1 MMGNSK
7 NERARAR
14 YEGLLTKRTKPA
26 LKLELPQ
33 QVSQQER
40 DRRQYDL
47 SLQRLSYNYMRSY
60 PSLENVPVS
69 AELPEAEMYD
79 ERYEGLV
86 DEAQNYISHNFQTIV
101 YNMVEKQL
109 TDNVTNAELGSFKET
124 GRLLQNESG
133 LMDFFKDITKITSSL
148 PTLVQTAADSLS
160 NFPGDI
166 QKMYQGFM
174 KIQEQTKIEGP
185 TAYLKSTLYDMLG
198 HDKGRDYLHAKSV
211 EDYKQLHQKLPAPL
225 MLTLPQKP
233 WMKDDGLPCKQ
244 DWFFAH
250 LQVAGFNTTMLAGVT
265 DGSTDN
271 KKSMT
276 LADLQAKMPLS
287 DLQFQ
292 RIIGDNSMSLQHAA
306 SLKRLYVCD
315 YHMFDGL
322 KAVEHHGDQRYIA
335 APIAVFYWDPS
346 PPLGYQQDTQGAL
359 RPVAIQCEQRH
370 HSIDNPIFSPNDA
383 CNADDNNGLK
393 WKVAKYIVN
402 ASCAIHHE
410 SIAHFGECHLTVEP
424 CVLATHRQ
432 LSDRHPLHKLLMPH
446 FKFNININDDARHK
460 LIAPGGVIATNVGP
474 AIDETLKQVAK
485 ARLNW
490 RWDDNRP
497 DRMFKS
503 RSITKDEL
511 PLFPFRDDTLLLWK
525 AVRNFVSTY
534 IKHYYANDSA
544 VAADTELQNWIHEMT
559 SPLYAGFKGMRGLVE
574 TDDEERPYRIENLDY
589 LIDVIAHLIYLA
601 GPQHA
606 NANYAQYPLM
616 SYMPCVAGTIYNPP
630 PTRNTKLH
638 TEDDLIKWYPPL
650 DVALYTF
657 SFEYLLS
664 SIQYDKLGYY
674 DENLRHPYFTDAV
687 IREIVE
693 DFQEELALIEIEI
706 RKRNKTRPYPYTF
719 QLPSKIPNSIS
730 I

>member
-7 NERARAR
+7 NQRASAR
-14 YEGLLTKRTKPA
+14 YEGLLTKKTKPA
-26 LKLELPQ
+26 LTLALPQ

-47 SLQRLSYNYMRSY
+47 SLQRLNYNYMRSY

-79 ERYEGLV
+79 TRYEGLV

-109 TDNVTNAELGSFKET
+109 TDNVTNAQLGSFKET

-185 TAYLKSTLYDMLG
+185 TAFLKSTLYDMLA

-211 EDYKQLHQKLPAPL
+211 EDYQQLHQKLPKPL

-233 WMKDDGLPCKQ
+233 WMKDDGLPCNQ

-265 DGSTDN
+265 DGPTEN

-276 LADLQAKMPLS
+276 LADLQAKMPIS

-292 RIIGDNSMSLQHAA
+292 RIIGDNSMSLQQAA
-306 SLKRLYVCD
+306 RLKRLFVCD

-322 KAVEHHGDQRYIA
+322 KAAEHHGDQRYIA
-335 APIAVFYWDPS
+335 APIAIFYWNPS
-346 PPLGYQQDTQGAL
+346 PPLGYQQDTGGAL
-359 RPVAIQCEQRH
+359 QPVAIQCEQRH
-370 HSIDNPIFSPNDA
+370 HTIDNPIFCPNDA
-383 CNADDNNGLK
+383 CNADDSNGLK

-424 CVLATHRQ
+424 CILATHRQ

-446 FKFNININDDARHK
+446 FRFSININDDARHK

-503 RSITKDEL
+503 RSITQDEL

-534 IKHYYANDSA
+534 IKHYYADDRA
-544 VAADTELQNWIHEMT
+544 VAADTELQEWIHEMT
-559 SPLYAGFKGMRGLVE
+559 SPLYAGFEGMRGLVE
-574 TDDEERPYRIENLDY
+574 TDDDERPYRIESLDY

-630 PTRNTKLH
+630 PTRNTKLQ

-674 DENLRHPYFTDAV
+674 DENLRHPYFDDAV
-687 IREIVE
+687 IRDMVE